1 MDNMAYLQTIAKKS
15 PNNQPKGGGFDLD
28 ILKKFLNIKTAIIA
42 GIVLLFLIVLMAVA
56 SSLNK
61 VSTEDRDYLIRSTF
75 AATYLDE
82 LIIEEYT
89 EDVKSSDLRAMGA
102 TLRGTLKSIIARN
115 TNSLLSV
122 YGTELSEYE
131 ESYGAEEQ
139 TRINDI
145 KNTFDTARISGMLD
159 RVYLRELTLQI
170 MVIYNYESEVNS
182 RSENET
188 IKSDTASDMENLN
201 TVYNQFSEYKD
212 LSS

>member
-1 MDNMAYLQTIAKKS
+1 MESGLTPEIVETISREKNDPDWMREFRLKS
-15 PNNQPKGGGFDLD
+15 LAVYNKTPLPTWGPPIDGLHMENIVTYVRPK
-28 ILKKFLNIKTAIIA
+28 
-42 GIVLLFLIVLMAVA
+42 
-56 SSLNK
+56 
-61 VSTEDRDYLIRSTF
+61 TE
-75 AATYLDE
+75 
-82 LIIEEYT
+82 
-89 EDVKSSDLRAMGA
+89 M
-102 TLRGTLKSIIARN
+102 RGTWDE
-115 TNSLLSV
+115 V
-122 YGTELSEYE
+122 PD
-131 ESYGAEEQ
+131 
-139 TRINDI
+139 DI